1 MKMKTILAMLAGST
15 LTILIQDVWPEPP
28 MDYTAPVVHLASPE
42 CDTGILHKPYARKL
56 RII

>member
-1 MKMKTILAMLAGST
+1 MLAGST